1 MVSVSLHVG
10 LKFNIIILY
19 KNKAIF
25 FFFSFVSPIIGCL
38 RLVLAASDGDD
49 TRQEIPD
56 FVKENFILERLL
68 GRGNGG
74 KNSSE
79 ANFALCS

>member
-1 MVSVSLHVG
+1 MSYIKTRRFSS
-10 LKFNIIILY
+10 
-19 KNKAIF
+19 
-25 FFFSFVSPIIGCL
+25 FFSFVSPIIGCL

-74 KNSSE
+74 KNFSE

>member
-1 MVSVSLHVG
+1 MSYIKTRRFSS
-10 LKFNIIILY
+10 
-19 KNKAIF
+19 
-25 FFFSFVSPIIGCL
+25 FFSFVSPIIGCL

>member
-1 MVSVSLHVG
+1 M
-10 LKFNIIILY
+10 
-19 KNKAIF
+19 
-25 FFFSFVSPIIGCL
+25 SPIIGCL

-74 KNSSE
+74 KNFSE

>member
-1 MVSVSLHVG
+1 M
-10 LKFNIIILY
+10 
-19 KNKAIF
+19 
-25 FFFSFVSPIIGCL
+25 SPIIGCL